1 MNSAQSGMVK
11 HGVRIAH
18 IPNAQRNPDVAKKL
32 DAIGPPH
39 QTVMMYGEEV
49 KANIKP
55 RFLKDEVSAMKMER
69 Q

>member
-1 MNSAQSGMVK
+1 MVK

-18 IPNAQRNPDVAKKL
+18 IPKAQRKPGVARKL
-32 DAIGPPH
+32 CAMGPPH
-39 QTVMMYGEEV
+39 QTVIMYGDEV

-55 RFLKDEVSAMKMER
+55 RFFREEVSAMKIER

>member
-1 MNSAQSGMVK
+1 MVK

-18 IPNAQRNPDVAKKL
+18 IPNAQRKPDVAKKL
-32 DAIGPPH
+32 WAMGPPH
-39 QTVMMYGEEV
+39 QTVMIYGEEV

-55 RFLKDEVSAMKMER
+55 RFFNEEVSAMKIER

>member
-1 MNSAQSGMVK
+1 MNRAQSGMVK

-18 IPNAQRNPDVAKKL
+18 IPKAQRKPDPARKL

-39 QTVMMYGEEV
+39 QTVIMYGDDV

-55 RFLKDEVSAMKMER
+55 RFFNDEVSAIKIDR